1 MCQVLQ
7 GKEHGRLVRTS
18 ASCSH
23 AHSVSGAHWKC
34 VCLLLL
40 PHRAGREAE
49 LEEALQ
55 KLERGSV
62 PGLRERDRRSLLR
75 KLAAEQERGVDSSD
89 EEDGSAAV
97 VGLGER
103 W

>member
-1 MCQVLQ
+1 MHTVSVVLI
-7 GKEHGRLVRTS
+7 GSVR
-18 ASCSH
+18 
-23 AHSVSGAHWKC
+23 
-34 VCLLLL
+34 LLLL

-97 VGLGER
+97 VGLGEQWHVR
-103 W
+103 AMACETTRH